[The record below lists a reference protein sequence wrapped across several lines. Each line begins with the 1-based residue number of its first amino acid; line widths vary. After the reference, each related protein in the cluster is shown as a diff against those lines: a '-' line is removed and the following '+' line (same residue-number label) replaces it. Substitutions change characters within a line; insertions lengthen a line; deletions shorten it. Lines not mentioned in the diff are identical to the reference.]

1 MNSNQN
7 LIESILSK
15 ELDIISEEKRKL
27 VAKKICDA
35 INKGLWR

>member
-7 LIESILSK
+7 LIGNIISK

-27 VAKKICDA
+27 VAKKDM
-35 INKGLWR
+35 

>member
-27 VAKKICDA
+27 VAKKYVMQ
-35 INKGLWR
+35 